1 MGLKKKI
8 AAFFLEQPRPAAII
22 QMSPSFFS
30 FLRTK
35 PEGSSSEKFFKRE
48 RIPAGL
54 IEAHLLQPNLK
65 DPKAL
70 EKLIDEALA
79 EFRPQGNSVTLL
91 IPEMSSR
98 VFIFNLEGSLMS
110 PSEIT
115 RFVEWR
121 LDRQLSQP
129 LDQIRYSYQTF
140 NSGQEKRI
148 MVLCS
153 GSQVV
158 KEYEGFLKRKKL
170 QPGKLTIPSLSVFSL
185 VSSYGLGADDVL
197 VVDVDLDYLSL
208 IVVLDSSPYL
218 YRQKHLWPGEA
229 ENLET
234 VLREV
239 ENTVSFLE
247 EKFKK
252 KQVLIYLRSGL
263 DNSNRLKLEIQNRL
277 RQEVREIMTE
287 NPGFAPLIGGQ

>member
-8 AAFFLEQPRPAAII
+8 TAFFLEQPRPAAII

-30 FLRTK
+30 FLKTK
-35 PEGSSSEKFFKRE
+35 PEGSISEEFFKRE

-65 DPKAL
+65 DPEAL
-70 EKLIDEALA
+70 EKLIDEALD

-98 VFIFNLEGSLMS
+98 VFIFNLEGNLMS

-153 GSQVV
+153 GNQVV
-158 KEYEGFLKRKKL
+158 KEYERFLKRKKL

-185 VSSYGLGADDVL
+185 VSSYGLAADDVL

-208 IVVLDSSPYL
+208 IVVLDTSPYL

-287 NPGFAPLIGGQ
+287 NPGVAPLIGGQ